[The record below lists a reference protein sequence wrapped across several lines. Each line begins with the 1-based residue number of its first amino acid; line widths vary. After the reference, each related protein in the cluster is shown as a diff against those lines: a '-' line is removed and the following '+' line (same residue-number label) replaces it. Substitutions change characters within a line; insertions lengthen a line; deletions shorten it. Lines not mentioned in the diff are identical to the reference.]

1 MSASVLPVPRL
12 APRAV
17 RRALIAAS
25 AIGAVTVALL
35 AFAMSFDALTQLAR
49 GAGIRPVIAWMWPVV
64 VDGSMIVATAA
75 ALVLRTSPVP
85 ATRIYPWA
93 QLGLFGLVSVIGNGL
108 HATGATN
115 LPGPVAVAVS
125 GIPPVA
131 LLLSTHLLVMMLP
144 RWRWTVDTEPEE
156 PAEPVAGPARLERP
170 TTGREPA
177 GSAARGGLAPVT
189 ETELGSAPE
198 LADEPAE
205 PVAESPAGEDEPETL
220 AAWMLEQERAGVS
233 VSGRMMADHLGVSL
247 STGKRRLATARAQ
260 LDNAKH

>member
-1 MSASVLPVPRL
+1 MSASVLPAPRL

-25 AIGAVTVALL
+25 AVGAVSVALL

-49 GAGIRPVIAWMWPVV
+49 GAGIRPAISWMWPVV

-108 HATGATN
+108 HATGATD

-144 RWRWTVDTEPEE
+144 RWRWTTEDEPAPSDEE
-156 PAEPVAGPARLERP
+156 PAAEPAAVTVRHEPADRADDEEQPVLDAGR
-170 TTGREPA
+170 REPA
-177 GSAARGGLAPVT
+177 
-189 ETELGSAPE
+189 PE
-198 LADEPAE
+198 LPREPARSTGEPAE
-205 PVAESPAGEDEPETL
+205 GPAGDDEAVAL
-220 AAWMLEQERAGVS
+220 AAWIWEEERAGAS
-233 VSGRMMADHLGVSL
+233 VSGRMVADYLGVSL
-247 STGKRRLATARAQ
+247 STGKRRLRVAREQ
-260 LDNAKH
+260 MELRR